1 VAGEKISVK
10 LEIKDTKI
18 KSQFEN
24 ALRKIGGFNIQGPT
38 SIDRAELLIFE
49 LGDEIEKEF
58 LYVQDLVNSG
68 EVGEVFFAS
77 GHSDQAVLRRAIRI
91 GAREFFNVPI
101 ENEEIKHALEGFK
114 GRKEKEARGETF
126 KDGKIINI
134 IGSKGGVG
142 TTTVAVNLAVSLAEK
157 KSVQSVALIDMNL
170 LFGDIPLFLEIE
182 PKYNWSEI
190 TKNISRLDDTFLKN
204 ILSVDVSGVCV
215 LPSPSYLSK
224 QHMATPAIM
233 ERLLIVMRRMFDFV
247 IVDGGQSLGD
257 ISLKILGL
265 SDTVLLISI
274 LSLPCL
280 SNTNKLLRTFHD
292 LGFPPDEN
300 IRIIVNRYLKK
311 SDISVKDA
319 EISLEKEIFWTIPND
334 YQTTVTATNRGKALA
349 QFAPREEI
357 TKNFRNLATE
367 LGPESEK
374 KEKKKGWGLFGRR

>member
-1 VAGEKISVK
+1 VAEEKISVK

-24 ALRKIGGFNIQGPT
+24 DLRKIGGFNVQGPK
-38 SIDRAELLIFE
+38 SVDRADLLIFE
-49 LGDEIEKEF
+49 LGDEVEKEF

-91 GAREFFNVPI
+91 GAREFFNMPI
-101 ENEEIKHALEGFK
+101 EDEEIKLALEGFK
-114 GRKEKEARGETF
+114 GRREKAESGETF

-233 ERLLIVMRRMFDFV
+233 ERLLIVMRRMFDYV

-374 KEKKKGWGLFGRR
+374 KEKKGWGLFGRR

>member
-1 VAGEKISVK
+1 MAEEKISVK

-24 ALRKIGGFNIQGPT
+24 ALRKIGGFNVQGPK
-38 SIDRAELLIFE
+38 SVDRADLLIFE
-49 LGDEIEKEF
+49 LGDEVEKEF

-91 GAREFFNVPI
+91 GAREFFNMPI
-101 ENEEIKHALEGFK
+101 EDEEIKLALEGFK
-114 GRKEKEARGETF
+114 GRREKAESGETF

-233 ERLLIVMRRMFDFV
+233 ERLLIVMRRMFDYV

-357 TKNFRNLATE
+357 TKNFRNLAAE

>member
-1 VAGEKISVK
+1 VAEEKISVK

-24 ALRKIGGFNIQGPT
+24 ALRKIGGLNIQGPK
-38 SIDRAELLIFE
+38 SVDRAELLIFE
-49 LGDEIEKEF
+49 LGDEVEEEF

-101 ENEEIKHALEGFK
+101 EDEEIKLALEGFK
-114 GRKEKEARGETF
+114 GRKEKAESTETF

-224 QHMATPAIM
+224 QQMATPAIM
-233 ERLLIVMRRMFDFV
+233 ERLLIVMRRMFDYV

-300 IRIIVNRYLKK
+300 IRVIVNRYLKK

-357 TKNFRNLATE
+357 TKNFRNLAAE

-374 KEKKKGWGLFGRR
+374 KEKKGWGLFGRK

>member
-1 VAGEKISVK
+1 MAEDKISVK
-10 LEIKDTKI
+10 LEIKNTKI

-24 ALRKIGGFNIQGPT
+24 ALRKIGGFNVQGPK
-38 SIDRAELLIFE
+38 SVDRADLLIFE
-49 LGDEIEKEF
+49 LGDEVEKEF
-58 LYVQDLVNSG
+58 LYVQDVVNSG

-91 GAREFFNVPI
+91 GAREFFNMPI
-101 ENEEIKHALEGFK
+101 EDEEIKLALEGFK
-114 GRKEKEARGETF
+114 GRREKAESGETF

-233 ERLLIVMRRMFDFV
+233 ERLLIVMRRMFDYV

-292 LGFPPDEN
+292 LGFPSNEN

-357 TKNFRNLATE
+357 TKNFRNLAAE

-374 KEKKKGWGLFGRR
+374 KAKKGWGLFRR